1 MNPSQ
6 NPDFEALIEQHLPL
20 VRHIVFQVSVRFPR
34 HVDRDELARAGVLGL
49 VQAAHRYDAAKGV
62 PFSRY
67 AAQRIRGAILDGV
80 RSVDWAPRAL
90 RRSVREV
97 EVAQGQLA
105 NDLGRSPT
113 SAETAV
119 ALGMTVEHLSALQ
132 EQLARSV
139 VLTLDMAV
147 ADTDVDDEITLVD
160 KVADLSPSADEELE
174 TRELHAYLRD
184 AVAVLPER
192 LRVVIEG
199 YFFGGRTSDEI
210 AEELGVSISRVS
222 QLRSDAF
229 EMLRD
234 GITAQFAE
242 PSVADAADNVH
253 SVRVARRKTAY
264 ASAIAA
270 HSNWK
275 HRIAAPPARGTA
287 GPLRVA

>member
-1 MNPSQ
+1 VNPSQ
-6 NPDFEALIEQHLPL
+6 NPDFEALIEEHLPL

-34 HVDRDELARAGVLGL
+34 HVDRDELVRAGVVGL
-49 VQAAHRYDAAKGV
+49 VQAAHRYDATKGV

-80 RSVDWAPRAL
+80 RSLDWAPRSL

-97 EVAQGQLA
+97 EVASGRLA
-105 NDLGRSPT
+105 NELGRAPT
-113 SAETAV
+113 QEETA
-119 ALGMTVEHLSALQ
+119 ATLGMTVQRLSELEDQ
-132 EQLARSV
+132 HVRSV

-147 ADTDVDDEITLVD
+147 ADTDVDDEVTLVD
-160 KVADLSPSADEELE
+160 KVADLAPSADEELE

-199 YFFGGRTSDEI
+199 YFFDGRTSEEI
-210 AEELGVSISRVS
+210 GEELGVSISRVS
-222 QLRSDAF
+222 QLRSNAF
-229 EMLRD
+229 AMLRD

-242 PSVADAADNVH
+242 PTVAAAADNVEP
-253 SVRVARRKTAY
+253 VRVANRKAAY
-264 ASAIAA
+264 ASAIATR
-270 HSNWK
+270 SNWK
-275 HRIAAPPARGTA
+275 NRIEAPARRIA

>member
-1 MNPSQ
+1 VTPSQ

-49 VQAAHRYDAAKGV
+49 VQAAHRYDATKGV

-80 RSVDWAPRAL
+80 RSGDWAPRSL
-90 RRSVREV
+90 RRSAREV
-97 EVAQGQLA
+97 EVATGRLA
-105 NDLGRSPT
+105 NDLGRSPN
-113 SAETAV
+113 SAETAA
-119 ALGMTVEHLSALQ
+119 ALGMTVQGLSDVK

-147 ADTDVDDEITLVD
+147 ADTDVDDEVTLVD
-160 KVADLSPSADEELE
+160 TVADLSAAADEELE
-174 TRELHAYLRD
+174 TRELHAYVRD

-199 YFFGGRTSDEI
+199 YFFGGRTSEEV
-210 AEELGVSISRVS
+210 AQELGVSISRVS
-222 QLRSDAF
+222 QLRSDAL

-242 PSVADAADNVH
+242 PTAAAAANVH
-253 SVRVARRKTAY
+253 PVRAAGRKAAY

-275 HRIAAPPARGTA
+275 SRIEAPARRTA
-287 GPLRVA
+287 GPRRVA